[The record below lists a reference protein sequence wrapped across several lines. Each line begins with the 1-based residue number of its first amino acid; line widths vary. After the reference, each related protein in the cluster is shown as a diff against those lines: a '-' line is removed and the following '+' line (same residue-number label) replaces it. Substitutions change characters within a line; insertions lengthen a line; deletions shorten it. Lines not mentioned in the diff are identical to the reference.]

1 MTDTEW
7 LNLMKQSPKK
17 AHLAL
22 IDEYGNYVYAIV
34 ISKLRNCAVRE
45 DIEDCVSDIF
55 VEVFRSADRFCESKG
70 SLKGFI
76 SSIAQHIAINAF
88 KCISYQRR
96 DASSLEDEKIE
107 FLPSDD
113 NTENDTQKKLFQKR
127 LWEIVDSLGE
137 PDNSIIIYQYF
148 YDLTVS
154 EISKK
159 ISMTPDA
166 VQKRSIRAR
175 ERIKKIL
182 ESENYF

>member
-113 NTENDTQKKLFQKR
+113 NTENDTQKK
-127 LWEIVDSLGE
+127 IVSKTALG
-137 PDNSIIIYQYF
+137 DCGF
-148 YDLTVS
+148 TWR
-154 EISKK
+154 
-159 ISMTPDA
+159 T
-166 VQKRSIRAR
+166 
-175 ERIKKIL
+175 
-182 ESENYF
+182 